1 VNSVSEN
8 ALMLS
13 YWTGHDHAGRAQ
25 QRDRAA
31 LILSNATVA
40 ETILADFHDGGKG
53 ARTMSTITTNEE

>member
-1 VNSVSEN
+1 
-8 ALMLS
+8 MLS